1 MNRIVETSSTPNRL
15 AHLSFALLVALL
27 CFWPGVT
34 TLGAQTTSFTYQGR
48 LTDAG
53 NSANGNYDL
62 QFKLFDIATV
72 GTGAQQGTTL
82 VRNPVGASGGV
93 FTVTL
98 DFGANVFDG
107 AARYLEIGVR
117 SAGSA
122 TSYVLLA
129 PRQPVTSTPY
139 AIKSLNAAAADGLSP
154 ACAGCVTG
162 TQIGS
167 LPAANGNYIQNT
179 MTQQG
184 ANFNISGNGF
194 FGGNVGIGTT
204 NPAARLH
211 VANASNSGAG
221 LFVEASEGDRAAMY
235 YSPDTGMIFDSF
247 RPTDGRRLPLLFQPS
262 GGTVGI
268 GTTHPQTKLEVQN
281 SGYGITHTDGTSRL
295 STLIFPS
302 GEAWFGTSTNHPLY
316 LFANSTRVLG
326 ISTSGN
332 VGIGTDSPKHHLSIL
347 GGPAW
352 TSNQW
357 GGAMDLSNASAIGW
371 QANSGGQRFGLG
383 QSTGGLYFFR
393 TASDPGTTLSPA
405 IYDMEISDE
414 GNVGIGKAPST
425 GIKLDVLGSAL
436 ISPGNGGAMQFGTPN
451 SETGMSNIFASGRAD
466 FRFDG
471 STLKLVAG
479 PAGSIPPSTN
489 GIVVNTSGNVGIG
502 TTTVTQ
508 GRFQVNGGSLNGVYG
523 SSAFKGVW
531 GESPGNLGVGVYG
544 NSTANQ
550 GYGLYGIASG
560 GAGIG
565 VYAQGNQYGGYFS
578 GNVHV
583 TGTLSKSGGAFQID
597 HPLDPAN
604 KYLYHSFVE
613 SPDMMNIYNGNV
625 TTDSNGDATVTLP
638 EYFEAL
644 NRDFRY
650 QLTVIG
656 QFAQAIVLSE
666 VRNNRFSIKTDKP
679 QIKVSWQV
687 TGIRQDAY
695 ANANRIRVEED
706 KPENERGYYLHPQA
720 FGESEEKGVEW
731 SRDPGGMKQRKDA
744 HERE

>member
-1 MNRIVETSSTPNRL
+1 MNRIVETRPSTNRP
-15 AHLSFALLVALL
+15 AYISFALLVALL
-27 CFWPGVT
+27 CFWPGVSA
-34 TLGAQTTSFTYQGR
+34 LRAQTTSFNYQGR

-53 NSANGNYDL
+53 NPANGNYDL
-62 QFKLFDIATV
+62 QFKLFDTATA
-72 GTGAQQGTTL
+72 GTGVQQGATL

-93 FTVTL
+93 FTVSL
-98 DFGANVFDG
+98 DFGTSVFDG
-107 AARYLEIGVR
+107 SARYLEIGVR

-122 TSYVLLA
+122 TSYVLLG
-129 PRQPVTSTPY
+129 PRQAVTSTPY
-139 AIKSLNAAAADGLSP
+139 AIKSLNAAAADGLSS
-154 ACAGCVTG
+154 ACAGCVTS

-167 LPAANGNYIQNT
+167 LPTDNGNYIQNT

-194 FGGNVGIGTT
+194 FGGYVGIGTA

-211 VANASNSGAG
+211 LTNASSSSGG

-235 YSPDTGMIFDSF
+235 YTPDTGMVFDSF
-247 RPTDGRRLPLLFQPS
+247 RLSDGRRLPLLLQPS

-268 GTTHPQTKLEVQN
+268 GTTNPQTKLEVQS

-295 STLIFPS
+295 STLIFP
-302 GEAWFGTSTNHPLY
+302 GGDAWFGTTTNHPLY

-332 VGIGTDSPKHHLSIL
+332 VGIGTDSPKHHLSIS
-347 GGPAW
+347 GGPSW

-371 QANSGGQRFGLG
+371 QANAGGQRFGIG

-414 GNVGIGKAPST
+414 GNVGIGKAPSA
-425 GIKLDVLGSAL
+425 GIKLDVLGGAL
-436 ISPGNGGAMQFGTPN
+436 ISPGNGVMQFGSPN
-451 SETGMSNIFASGRAD
+451 AENGMSNIVGSGRAD

-479 PAGSIPPSTN
+479 PVGSPPPSTN

-502 TTTVTQ
+502 TTAITQ
-508 GRFQVNGGSLNGVYG
+508 GRLQVNGGSLNGVYG
-523 SSAFKGVW
+523 SSNFKGVW
-531 GESPGNLGVGVYG
+531 GESAASLGVGVYG
-544 NSTANQ
+544 SSTANQ

-565 VYAQGNQYGGYFS
+565 VYAQGSQYAAYFS

-583 TGTLSKSGGAFQID
+583 TGTLSKGGGAFQID

-613 SPDMMNIYNGNV
+613 SPDMMNIYNGNL

-666 VRNNRFSIKTDKP
+666 VTNNRFSIKTDKP
-679 QIKVSWQV
+679 QVKVSWQV

-695 ANANRIRVEED
+695 ANANRIQVEED
-706 KPENERGYYLHPQA
+706 KPENERGYYLHPRA
-720 FGESEEKGVEW
+720 FDEPEEKGVEW
-731 SRDPGGMKQRKDA
+731 SRDTAGMKQWKDE